1 MTIYTL
7 SGIWQHVG
15 WSSILY
21 IAVLSSIDPQLHEAA
36 TIDGASRLQRIWF
49 INIPALMPMVMLRL
63 IMSVGGILNV
73 GFEKAYLLQTPLNL
87 DKSQIISTYM
97 YEVSLGSIIQD
108 YSYGTAVGLFNN
120 VINVI
125 LMISANWL
133 AKKAKQETIW

>member
-1 MTIYTL
+1 
-7 SGIWQHVG
+7 
-15 WSSILY
+15 
-21 IAVLSSIDPQLHEAA
+21 
-36 TIDGASRLQRIWF
+36 
-49 INIPALMPMVMLRL
+49 MPMVMLRL